1 MSPGELT
8 REARGRIVREMS
20 TARRKEHYSW
30 QDYLSWSGDERFEL
44 VDGAAYAM
52 SPAPQRR
59 HQRVV
64 SELNRQIANA
74 LLKSACQ
81 VYPAPFDVKLSGEE
95 ADDAPTVVQPD
106 LTVICDEVKLTEQGV
121 SGAPDLV
128 IEIVS
133 PDSGY
138 HDRVRKF
145 DLYQRYGV
153 AEYWLVDESEHVL
166 EVFELS
172 DTGSDTPEYRRVNA
186 YGSQDT
192 VQSTAVAGLK
202 VELEQVF
209 RGETR

>member
-1 MSPGELT
+1 M
-8 REARGRIVREMS
+8 
-20 TARRKEHYSW
+20 
-30 QDYLSWSGDERFEL
+30 
-44 VDGAAYAM
+44 
-52 SPAPQRR
+52 
-59 HQRVV
+59 

-74 LLKSACQ
+74 LLESSRH

-95 ADDAPTVVQPD
+95 ADEAPTVVQPD
-106 LTVICDEVKLTEQGV
+106 LTVVCDKDKLTEQGI

-133 PDSGY
+133 PESGY

-153 AEYWLVDESEHVL
+153 AEYWLADESEHVL

-172 DTGSDTPEYRRVNA
+172 DTGSDTPEYRRMNA
-186 YGSQDT
+186 YGPQDT
-192 VQSTAVAGLK
+192 VQSTAVAGLEVDLK
-202 VELEQVF
+202 QVF